1 MLRTSPEELVF
12 VPKPGILLLSQRE
25 SPSKGFYF
33 FDRGPLILISG
44 EAANPSILEEKKV
57 RYSVLTDDFFHRQS
71 YAEVAEYILNYYHL
85 EKTFTFHGTST
96 YIYRATYW

>member
-44 EAANPSILEEKKV
+44 EATNPSILEEKKV
-57 RYSVLTDDFFHRQS
+57 RYSVLTDDFC
-71 YAEVAEYILNYYHL
+71 
-85 EKTFTFHGTST
+85 
-96 YIYRATYW
+96 